1 MPPREAKRARK
12 NQASLSGGGGSSRR
26 DGDGEGLRVD
36 DGSSDDSGAAEAEGG
51 DASGSGSAAAAPDN
65 EVLADRCAAY
75 VDLNRQIKDLASKI
89 TALRKTLKTQEKDLL
104 EIMQNIKLEE
114 INVDGVKITRIKRLH
129 INDDK

>member
-1 MPPREAKRARK
+1 M
-12 NQASLSGGGGSSRR
+12 SGGGGSSRR

-51 DASGSGSAAAAPDN
+51 DASGSGSAAAAAAAPDN

-114 INVDGVKITRIKRLH
+114 IDVDGVKITRIKRLH